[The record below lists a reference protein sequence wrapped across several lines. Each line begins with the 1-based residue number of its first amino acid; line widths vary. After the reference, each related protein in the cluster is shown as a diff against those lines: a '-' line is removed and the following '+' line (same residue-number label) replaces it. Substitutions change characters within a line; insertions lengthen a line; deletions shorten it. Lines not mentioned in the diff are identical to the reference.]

1 MTPAVT
7 RLRRVAVVASLAA
20 VIAAPVAA
28 QQRLTGDAL
37 YRMTLLRAAPGQ
49 LPELVKAVRSNVPT
63 QALVVR
69 HSQGDQWDLLVLVPV
84 ESYAKHFGSGVTPLA
99 APASIA
105 WQEDEFV
112 RGPDL
117 SKIDNF
123 ASAKLIH
130 VEMFNALPG
139 KVPELVK
146 EREMENAYL
155 AAVGRPATAIFQ
167 RELGA
172 SWDVFTL
179 GPYRDWRHYAERDL
193 IAPDRANA
201 AAKAA
206 GFASDE
212 AIGPYMR
219 SLINTHHD
227 TLGTVVR

>member
-1 MTPAVT
+1 
-7 RLRRVAVVASLAA
+7 
-20 VIAAPVAA
+20 
-28 QQRLTGDAL
+28 
-37 YRMTLLRAAPGQ
+37 
-49 LPELVKAVRSNVPT
+49 
-63 QALVVR
+63 
-69 HSQGDQWDLLVLVPV
+69 
-84 ESYAKHFGSGVTPLA
+84 
-99 APASIA
+99 
-105 WQEDEFV
+105 
-112 RGPDL
+112 L
-117 SKIDNF
+117 SKIDNL

-193 IAPDRANA
+193 ITPERANA